1 MRTSIIFITLFAI
14 ASCGQQNSFMN
25 TPDLSRE
32 DTNAYSPKTCYPKVI
47 SSYGPQ
53 IDEYNERNSMVP
65 SARIAEMCTN
75 FHDSCCLDSEFNEML
90 AEAQL
95 KVDKLVTFRASIY
108 RAIDMA
114 ASWSTGQ
121 RKDLYKAAG
130 DEFFQEFKG
139 GEADFN
145 AVFDMIK
152 ANRKV
157 IKNNFKKAFNTFF
170 NYSAGLPCAICE
182 AKNHASF
189 IGGEK
194 RDDLKMVM
202 DTNMC
207 ENLFNSEELLGLI
220 ACVRDIGKITFINQ
234 LLGRI
239 YKLNVGSVDIA
250 EFDTK
255 WTQID
260 NMRQSCLASQDSF
273 VDNNQ
278 CLELCFETGSFNEN
292 LSSGWVEDFM
302 TFINLADDFFG
313 DNAMLKSLSAMDQNN
328 ETPMD
333 NNNETPSNDPIK
345 MPRMVITDN
354 IELLTVKY
362 FVDPKNHG
370 ESNGFNFNNIKY
382 ELRKGDGWN
391 LNDVRV
397 KAYVGQNFAALFG
410 FCKFALFAFAT
421 MIM

>member
-1 MRTSIIFITLFAI
+1 MRTTIIFITLFAI

-53 IDEYNERNSMVP
+53 LDEYNERSSMVP
-65 SARIAEMCTN
+65 SARIAAMCTN
-75 FHDSCCLDSEFNEML
+75 FNDSCCLDSEFDEML
-90 AEAQL
+90 AEAQQ
-95 KVDKLVTFRASIY
+95 KVDKLVTFRNSIY

-114 ASWSTGQ
+114 AAWSTGQ

-139 GEADFN
+139 GEADFDK
-145 AVFDMIK
+145 VFNLVK
-152 ANRKV
+152 ANRKA
-157 IKNNFKKAFNTFF
+157 IKNNFKKAFSTFF
-170 NYSAGLPCAICE
+170 NFSAGLPCAICE
-182 AKNHASF
+182 AKNHGSF
-189 IGGEK
+189 IEGEEHNE
-194 RDDLKMVM
+194 LKMVM
-202 DTNMC
+202 DTHMC
-207 ENLFNSEELLGLI
+207 DTLFNSEELLGLI
-220 ACVRDIGKITFINQ
+220 ASIKDIGKIKFLNQ
-234 LLGRI
+234 LLGSI
-239 YKLNVGSVDIA
+239 YKVSVESVEIA
-250 EFDTK
+250 TFDMK

-313 DNAMLKSLSAMDQNN
+313 DKAMLKSLSIMADTNVTPN
-328 ETPMD
+328 E
-333 NNNETPSNDPIK
+333 NSIETPSNDPIK
-345 MPRMVITDN
+345 MPRGVIADS
-354 IELLTVKY
+354 IELLSVKY
-362 FVDPKNHG
+362 FLDQKHPNN
-370 ESNGFNFNNIKY
+370 SNALNFNDIKY

-397 KAYVGQNFAALFG
+397 KEYAGQNFAALLG
-410 FCKFALFAFAT
+410 FCKFALFVFAA